1 VVAKDFDVS
10 VSISTPLLSVSTWDI
25 SIARDLINHELTKHV
40 DVDAHFTQSQVQDGI
55 IALQNVF
62 KALVDR
68 FLHEDSDSRP
78 LILHLQTQC

>member
-10 VSISTPLLSVSTWDI
+10 VSISTPLLSVGTWDI

-55 IALQNVF
+55 IALQYVF

-78 LILHLQTQC
+78 LILPLQTQC

>member
-10 VSISTPLLSVSTWDI
+10 VSISTPLLSVGTWDI

-40 DVDAHFTQSQVQDGI
+40 DVDAYFTQSQVQDGI
-55 IALQNVF
+55 IALQYVF

-68 FLHEDSDSRP
+68 FLHEDSDSCP
-78 LILHLQTQC
+78 LILPLQTQC

>member
-55 IALQNVF
+55 IALQYVF